1 MPCDD
6 GQARLFFRVLAPDM
20 DVRIE
25 ARCNGKVIASKKERR
40 VNPGEMCSI
49 KIPLS
54 EVDSDIVVDVIKEA

>member
-1 MPCDD
+1 MQWKGHC
-6 GQARLFFRVLAPDM
+6 
-20 DVRIE
+20 I
-25 ARCNGKVIASKKERR
+25 NKERR

>member
-1 MPCDD
+1 M
-6 GQARLFFRVLAPDM
+6 
-20 DVRIE
+20 RIE